1 MDKSK
6 IISITDIIENKVRKQ
21 RELDDYNARLEELQR
36 QKFWLEKEI
45 QMAEFII
52 AAVQSEISPKAF
64 VQAIIDWSPLIFSG
78 GLQIALPLII
88 TMLLVNIGLGIV
100 TRSAPS
106 LNIIAVGFPA
116 IILVGMVLLT
126 LALPGIIQ
134 LIQEFWLNALDQL
147 DLILV
152 N

>member
-21 RELDDYNARLEELQR
+21 REVDDYNARLEELQR

-64 VQAIIDWSPLIFSG
+64 VQALIEHELG
-78 GLQIALPLII
+78 G
-88 TMLLVNIGLGIV
+88 MNDD
-100 TRSAPS
+100 
-106 LNIIAVGFPA
+106 
-116 IILVGMVLLT
+116 
-126 LALPGIIQ
+126 
-134 LIQEFWLNALDQL
+134 E
-147 DLILV
+147 
-152 N
+152 

>member
-1 MDKSK
+1 MNKSK

-64 VQAIIDWSPLIFSG
+64 AQAIIDHEISK
-78 GLQIALPLII
+78 
-88 TMLLVNIGLGIV
+88 IGD
-100 TRSAPS
+100 
-106 LNIIAVGFPA
+106 
-116 IILVGMVLLT
+116 
-126 LALPGIIQ
+126 
-134 LIQEFWLNALDQL
+134 EDE
-147 DLILV
+147 
-152 N
+152 

>member
-21 RELDDYNARLEELQR
+21 REVDDYNARLEELQR

-64 VQAIIDWSPLIFSG
+64 VQALIEHE
-78 GLQIALPLII
+78 LD
-88 TMLLVNIGLGIV
+88 
-100 TRSAPS
+100 
-106 LNIIAVGFPA
+106 
-116 IILVGMVLLT
+116 GMNDD
-126 LALPGIIQ
+126 
-134 LIQEFWLNALDQL
+134 E
-147 DLILV
+147 
-152 N
+152 